1 MREYERLQSTQ
12 EKFIHD
18 LHYKSKSML
27 DVRNDEKLS
36 LVVMSPEPSSV
47 RFSDR
52 GARIYARLRGLIRQV
67 SIGGVFEVVFCC
79 RKLTK
84 TVEMQGSSLN

>member
-27 DVRNDEKLS
+27 DLRNDGKSS

-47 RFSDR
+47 RF
-52 GARIYARLRGLIRQV
+52 RI
-67 SIGGVFEVVFCC
+67 
-79 RKLTK
+79 
-84 TVEMQGSSLN
+84 VEQGSCHDRFPLEEFLKLFFAVRSLRNSGNARE